1 MSLFI
6 ISKPTLLKTTTTTT
20 PNPDDPPVC
29 GHIFT
34 TYIVPDVL
42 HCAAFLIGLVYF
54 RITEGEQM
62 YSLMEKVW
70 RRIKYRNSVCFFF

>member
-6 ISKPTLLKTTTTTT
+6 NSRSTPQNTNISSET
-20 PNPDDPPVC
+20 PVC

-34 TYIVPDVL
+34 TYIVPDIL

-54 RITEGEQM
+54 RVTEGEAM
-62 YSLMEKVW
+62 YSLMEKV
-70 RRIKYRNSVCFFF
+70 